1 METTISLAPAAGAGI
16 GKLLADSLLAD
27 PEFVPLMKEAA
38 MGGLKAERSF
48 WDKNSGG
55 IISEPDHRVQIQAL
69 ALLLAHMEG
78 EPVKRIIHQ
87 HLGGDGQIDLGAAL
101 RDSPALQAA
110 IERQLENARF
120 KDRNRG
126 GKTPPKTAEVV
137 IDE

>member
-1 METTISLAPAAGAGI
+1 METMQLAPAAGAGL
-16 GKLLADSLLAD
+16 GKLVAAELLAIPDLPKEMALVIHRAMRATTRRWD
-27 PEFVPLMKEAA
+27 PGAKDWIIDDDM
-38 MGGLKAERSF
+38 RS
-48 WDKNSGG
+48 
-55 IISEPDHRVQIQAL
+55 QLQAF
-69 ALLLAHMEG
+69 ALTLAHMEG

-120 KDRNRG
+120 KDRKRG
-126 GKTPPKTAEVV
+126 GKTPPKAAEVV

>member
-1 METTISLAPAAGAGI
+1 
-16 GKLLADSLLAD
+16 
-27 PEFVPLMKEAA
+27 
-38 MGGLKAERSF
+38 MGGLKAQRSF

-120 KDRNRG
+120 KDRKRG
-126 GKTPPKTAEVV
+126 KPAPKPAELIV
-137 IDE
+137 EE

>member
-1 METTISLAPAAGAGI
+1 
-16 GKLLADSLLAD
+16 
-27 PEFVPLMKEAA
+27 

-55 IISEPDHRVQIQAL
+55 IISELDHRVQIQAL

-120 KDRNRG
+120 KDRKRG